1 MKEQLIFKAFMEGV
15 CRKFGIAD
23 AIAPLSKGFDT
34 FCESEEWHGAPMDWR
49 SEYDDGK
56 INTHENSADGFFAT
70 PREPIGYAIL
80 NNDTNALRDLHMG
93 SHEVNEP
100 WNASGYSED
109 FNKEGEFHYDFAN
122 GYSQEFEEDWHR
134 VVGTTDNQEALVK
147 MLEYVPDFWLCR
159 ADFINAF
166 HAGYNKGLLAK
177 LLRNYPNPDDT
188 ENNYLEWDG
197 VTIPEVLSFLEQ
209 DDGSVHLLRESVE
222 DYGDGPVEI
231 DNFPS
236 LLASHL
242 EAGTLRDYVI
252 ADGKTAISD
261 LKALDAFMTENGF
274 GKVGDF
280 DFDSETTINWHPAF
294 GDATGT
300 VRAVCYPGVWEP
312 LAPKYEADGSVHLL
326 RESVEDYGAEFVKID
341 DFPVD
346 LVAPLSNGTVGDF
359 VQYYGKNAIE
369 DLKNLDAFMT
379 QNGLC
384 GINPPDNKEWEE
396 SYNSYNSRPAFG
408 KATNTV
414 MVYGVKGQWEPLA
427 PEYEAEFAETETPAD
442 SFYESASGA
451 SKSKWLRRIYN
462 VAEPFTSHV
471 YRDDNWSNVMDLF
484 KTLRE
489 QVPEVK
495 FTFGVTD
502 GGYCCPGEDGMPRRK
517 TYDVKAT
524 TPEGFDLVGSLH
536 CDAAGSVE
544 DPFDQYD
551 MTLVLN

>member
-15 CRKFGIAD
+15 CHKFGIAD

-34 FCESEEWHGAPMDWR
+34 FCEAEEWHGAPMDWR

-93 SHEVNEP
+93 CHEAKEP

-109 FNKEGEFHYDFAN
+109 FDKEGEFHYDFTD
-122 GYSQEFEEDWHR
+122 GYHQEFEEDWHR
-134 VVGTTDNQEALVK
+134 VVGPTDNQEALVK
-147 MLEYVPDFWLCR
+147 MLEYVPNFWLCR

-222 DYGDGPVEI
+222 DYGD
-231 DNFPS
+231 
-236 LLASHL
+236 
-242 EAGTLRDYVI
+242 
-252 ADGKTAISD
+252 
-261 LKALDAFMTENGF
+261 
-274 GKVGDF
+274 
-280 DFDSETTINWHPAF
+280 
-294 GDATGT
+294 
-300 VRAVCYPGVWEP
+300 
-312 LAPKYEADGSVHLL
+312 
-326 RESVEDYGAEFVKID
+326 
-341 DFPVD
+341 
-346 LVAPLSNGTVGDF
+346 
-359 VQYYGKNAIE
+359 
-369 DLKNLDAFMT
+369 
-379 QNGLC
+379 
-384 GINPPDNKEWEE
+384 
-396 SYNSYNSRPAFG
+396 
-408 KATNTV
+408 
-414 MVYGVKGQWEPLA
+414 
-427 PEYEAEFAETETPAD
+427 EFAETETPAD

>member
-34 FCESEEWHGAPMDWR
+34 FCEAEDGEPTWHGAPMDWR
-49 SEYDDGK
+49 SEYDDSN

-93 SHEVNEP
+93 CYEVNEP

-122 GYSQEFEEDWHR
+122 GYRQEFEEDWHR

-147 MLEYVPDFWLCR
+147 MLEYVPDFWICR

-188 ENNYLEWDG
+188 QNNYLEWDG
-197 VTIPEVLSFLEQ
+197 VTIPEVLDFLEK

-222 DYGDGPVEI
+222 DYGD
-231 DNFPS
+231 
-236 LLASHL
+236 
-242 EAGTLRDYVI
+242 
-252 ADGKTAISD
+252 K
-261 LKALDAFMTENGF
+261 
-274 GKVGDF
+274 
-280 DFDSETTINWHPAF
+280 
-294 GDATGT
+294 
-300 VRAVCYPGVWEP
+300 
-312 LAPKYEADGSVHLL
+312 
-326 RESVEDYGAEFVKID
+326 FVKID
-341 DFPVD
+341 DFPVYMVEP
-346 LVAPLSNGTVGDF
+346 LVNGTVGDY

-379 QNGLC
+379 RNGLS
-384 GINPPDNKEWEE
+384 GINPPDDKEWEE
-396 SYNSYNSRPAFG
+396 SYNSFNSRPAFG
-408 KATNTV
+408 KGTETV

-427 PEYEAEFAETETPAD
+427 PQYEAEFSETETPAD

-544 DPFDQYD
+544 NPFDQYD

>member
-15 CRKFGIAD
+15 CHKFGIAD

-34 FCESEEWHGAPMDWR
+34 FCESEDGTRTGWA
-49 SEYDDGK
+49 SEYGDGG
-56 INTHENSADGFFAT
+56 IYTGESSADGFFAT
-70 PREPIGYAIL
+70 PKDPIGYAIL
-80 NNDTNALRDLHMG
+80 NNDVETLKRLHDG
-93 SHEVNEP
+93 TYSTEEP
-100 WNASGYSED
+100 WNTSGFSED
-109 FNKEGEFHYDFAN
+109 FDHEGQFNYEFMH
-122 GYSQEFEEDWHR
+122 GYENEFEKDWHR
-134 VVGTTDNQEALVK
+134 VVSTTDNQEALRL
-147 MLEYVPDFWLCR
+147 MLSYVPEFWLCS
-159 ADFINAF
+159 ADFLNAF
-166 HAGYNKGLLAK
+166 RAGYDKKLLAQ
-177 LLRNYPNPDDT
+177 LLSNYPNPDD
-188 ENNYLEWDG
+188 EYNNYLPWDG
-197 VTIPEVLSFLEQ
+197 VTIPEVLAFLEK
-209 DDGSVHLLRESVE
+209 DEGSVAPLRESVE
-222 DYGDGPVEI
+222 DSGVEPVEI

-242 EAGTLRDYVI
+242 EAGTIRDYVI
-252 ADGKTAISD
+252 ADGKTAIDD

-274 GKVGDF
+274 GKVGNF

-300 VRAVCYPGVWEP
+300 VHAVCYPGVWEP
-312 LAPKYEADGSVHLL
+312 LAPKYEA
-326 RESVEDYGAEFVKID
+326 Y
-341 DFPVD
+341 
-346 LVAPLSNGTVGDF
+346 
-359 VQYYGKNAIE
+359 
-369 DLKNLDAFMT
+369 
-379 QNGLC
+379 
-384 GINPPDNKEWEE
+384 
-396 SYNSYNSRPAFG
+396 
-408 KATNTV
+408 
-414 MVYGVKGQWEPLA
+414 
-427 PEYEAEFAETETPAD
+427 FAKTETPAD
-442 SFYESASGA
+442 NFYESASGA